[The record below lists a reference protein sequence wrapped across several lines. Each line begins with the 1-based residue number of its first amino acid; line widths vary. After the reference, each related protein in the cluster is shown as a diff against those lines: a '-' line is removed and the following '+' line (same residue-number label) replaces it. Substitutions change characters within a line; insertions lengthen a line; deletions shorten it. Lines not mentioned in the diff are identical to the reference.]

1 MAANVDSKT
10 FDAMVDVVLRAKGTP
25 RHYLFEYPY
34 NEFESRDIL
43 KSAESAVREML
54 RILNDAGS

>member
-25 RHYLFEYPY
+25 RDDLFEYPY
-34 NEFESRDIL
+34 NAFESRDIL
-43 KSAESAVREML
+43 KSAEGSVYEML
-54 RILNDAGS
+54 RILKAAGS